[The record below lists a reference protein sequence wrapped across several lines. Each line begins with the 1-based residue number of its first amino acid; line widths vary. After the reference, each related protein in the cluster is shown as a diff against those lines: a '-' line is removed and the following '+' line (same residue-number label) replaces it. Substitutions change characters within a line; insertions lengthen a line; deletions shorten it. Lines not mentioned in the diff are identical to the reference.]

1 MPTAVGPTMTA
12 TFSAIA
18 RHCFLLWDL
27 CQPSLYI
34 KTAVHGT
41 ISFIRFRHP
50 QIVLYMA
57 TRKIAF
63 LPFRHNHMEKNERH
77 KRRSS

>member
-1 MPTAVGPTMTA
+1 M
-12 TFSAIA
+12 
-18 RHCFLLWDL
+18 
-27 CQPSLYI
+27 
-34 KTAVHGT
+34 HGT

-57 TRKIAF
+57 ARKIAF